1 MVATALFTVS
11 CNKEEVSTFEQA
23 KASVRF
29 ASVKVYAEEL
39 TIGGSS
45 YDENYGG
52 YLYNGY
58 SFLDSPLEDSHQVD
72 LPLVLIGKT
81 DKKDREVMYE
91 IDEESTAPKGS
102 YEVLK
107 AVIPAD
113 SIYGYIRLK
122 IYNDEVLVDSTYE
135 LIVRLKPSNDL
146 GVGPS
151 QYVTDKFSW
160 SNQIPEP
167 PHNHLVRT
175 YNMLIKGMRSFVST
189 SRQCYSPNGLR
200 AIVAATGWNDWDN
213 QEVHGVK
220 YNNPTIYKSYK
231 YLPRFTW
238 IYADKSYLSYAMLL
252 DRWLKKYEKE
262 QGKPLLHN
270 AGALKGKPVEAR
282 QY

>member
-1 MVATALFTVS
+1 MVATALFTIS
-11 CNKEEVSTFEQA
+11 CNKEEVSTFDQD

-29 ASVKVYAEEL
+29 ASSKVYAGEL

-45 YDENYGG
+45 YDENDGG

-58 SFLDSPLEDSHQVD
+58 SFLDNPLEDSHQVD

-81 DKKDREVMYE
+81 ENKDREVLYE
-91 IDEESTAPKGS
+91 IDKKSTAPNGS

-122 IYNDEVLVDSTYE
+122 IYNEVLVDSTYE

-167 PHNHLVRT
+167 SAQQSCEDL
-175 YNMLIKGMRSFVST
+175 
-189 SRQCYSPNGLR
+189 
-200 AIVAATGWNDWDN
+200 
-213 QEVHGVK
+213 
-220 YNNPTIYKSYK
+220 
-231 YLPRFTW
+231 
-238 IYADKSYLSYAMLL
+238 
-252 DRWLKKYEKE
+252 
-262 QGKPLLHN
+262 
-270 AGALKGKPVEAR
+270 
-282 QY
+282 